1 VYVLLGLL
9 LCLITVAIGGQ
20 DRNFLNYDALSPP
33 SARLSPL
40 YPHGFPSP
48 LTTRSQPLEFPQ
60 IEEPSETYSR
70 PRIEAQSA
78 PPTVMPSPPAGSM
91 SEKFLPLIRR
101 HAQQY
106 GLEEKLVQAVIY
118 HESGFDPRAVSP
130 EGAKGLM
137 QLMPET
143 AARLGVRNALD
154 PQQNIAGGVKY
165 LKMCLD
171 QFDQDPVLALAAYN
185 AGPDNVEKYRGCPPF
200 RETRRFVAAVMQKC
214 YGPDWR
220 KHSGKKLLVA
230 RRTQAKPGQA
240 GEHRKL
246 PAPPKATRMDELTH
260 LRLVPPGEMR
270 RLSLPAGSRL
280 ALPPP
285 PALIRGKSGLCLKLT
300 RPPDYAWDYAVV
312 LNGKG
317 PNPQAF

>member
-1 VYVLLGLL
+1 MYVLLGLL

-20 DRNFLNYDALSPP
+20 DQNFLNYDALSPP

-60 IEEPSETYSR
+60 IEEPSETYPR
-70 PRIEAQSA
+70 PQVEAQSV
-78 PPTVMPSPPAGSM
+78 PPAVTPSPPAGSM
-91 SEKFLPLIRR
+91 SNKFLPLIRR
-101 HAQQY
+101 HALQY

-185 AGPDNVEKYRGCPPF
+185 AGPDKVEKYRGCPPF
-200 RETRRFVAAVMQKC
+200 RETRRFVAAVMEKC

-220 KHSGKKLLVA
+220 QHSGKKLLVA
-230 RRTQAKPGQA
+230 RRTPAKPGQA

-246 PAPPKATRMDELTH
+246 PAPSKATRMDELTH
-260 LRLVPPGEMR
+260 LRVVPPGEMS
-270 RLSLPAGSRL
+270 RLPLPAGSRL

-285 PALIRGKSGLCLKLT
+285 PALTKGKSGLCLNLT
-300 RPPDYAWDYAVV
+300 RPPDYAWD
-312 LNGKG
+312 
-317 PNPQAF
+317 